1 MWAPEGLISGYIT
14 LDGDNSVASCSLRE
28 AILLFG
34 LTAIL
39 CLFVCLF
46 CLNKRKKKENETQAG
61 VLLASR
67 QTNTNEFELTIVQQ
81 DLDSRIHQV
90 DAQ

>member
-1 MWAPEGLISGYIT
+1 MWAPEGLISGYLA

-39 CLFVCLF
+39 CLFVCF
-46 CLNKRKKKENETQAG
+46 ASISEKKKENETQAG
-61 VLLASR
+61 VLLASK
-67 QTNTNEFELTIVQQ
+67 QTNTNEFELAIVQQ

-90 DAQ
+90 NAQ

>member
-1 MWAPEGLISGYIT
+1 MQQPHLLRMPLKGVNVASFRDGHVWAQKGLISGYLA

-39 CLFVCLF
+39 CLFVCF
-46 CLNKRKKKENETQAG
+46 ASISEKKKRERNSSWRF
-61 VLLASR
+61 ASIK
-67 QTNTNEFELTIVQQ
+67 TNE
-81 DLDSRIHQV
+81 H
-90 DAQ
+90 

>member
-39 CLFVCLF
+39 CLFVCF
-46 CLNKRKKKENETQAG
+46 ASISEKKENETQAG
-61 VLLASR
+61 VLLASK
-67 QTNTNEFELTIVQQ
+67 QTNTNEFELAIVQQ
-81 DLDSRIHQV
+81 DLD
-90 DAQ
+90 